1 MTWSARR
8 LSAVLSLIAVA
19 ACEPPTTTG
28 PTGVMSDYVTSI
40 SARGGSV
47 MATLHPG
54 ALPTGSKGPKS
65 SVADRVRRRQ
75 TQAPSAPPMAP

>member
-1 MTWSARR
+1 MGSSVANSFGPASPSVSWSRLMTWSARR

-40 SARGGSV
+40 SARGGS
-47 MATLHPG
+47 APG
-54 ALPTGSKGPKS
+54 
-65 SVADRVRRRQ
+65 
-75 TQAPSAPPMAP
+75 